1 MLEDPPK
8 ASQTSEAPTTTVSLW
23 WQLPTHPSTHLP
35 TPSLRPLTARPPRE
49 GLGTVWSITVSCC
62 PVWRQEEEAL
72 NFQELPLW
80 DNLPVWSH
88 LISLITQS
96 NSYLN
101 NNSYNS
107 LNSSIHPFTH
117 SAHTYCAS
125 TWLQAILMY
134 WRYSTDHREH
144 DIVLIE
150 FALSWNANYAVLSD
164 VHCNIKVNFISF
176 RILCYFLTSLKPG
189 CPLSCLLARGWSRHS
204 GHCLIRC
211 PEDCSG
217 GVVAWKEILT
227 PKGLP

>member
-1 MLEDPPK
+1 MV
-8 ASQTSEAPTTTVSLW
+8 TT
-23 WQLPTHPSTHLP
+23 THPSIHPSPHPWLHPTQTQP
-35 TPSLRPLTARPPRE
+35 DCTPSTWGPGDRVVDRCVLLSRLE
-49 GLGTVWSITVSCC
+49 
-62 PVWRQEEEAL
+62 QEEEAL
-72 NFQELPLW
+72 TFQELPLR
-80 DNLPVWSH
+80 DNLPMWSH
-88 LISLITQS
+88 LISLVTHS

-134 WRYSTDHREH
+134 WRCSSDHREH
-144 DIVLIE
+144 DIILTE
-150 FALSWNANYAVLSD
+150 FTLSGNANYAVLSD

-176 RILCYFLTSLKPG
+176 RTILCYFLTSLKPG
-189 CPLSCLLARGWSRHS
+189 CPLSCLLAKGWSRHR

-227 PKGLP
+227 PKGHP